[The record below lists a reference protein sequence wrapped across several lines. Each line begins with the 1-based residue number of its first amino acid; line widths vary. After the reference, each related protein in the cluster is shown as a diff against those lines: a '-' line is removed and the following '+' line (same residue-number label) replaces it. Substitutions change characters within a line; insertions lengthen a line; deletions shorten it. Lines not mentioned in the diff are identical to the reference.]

1 MEKPLFW
8 HQGLFL
14 QPQHLQLN
22 DHYHQTL
29 SKPLFEFM
37 APHFWGI
44 AALDIQQA
52 SLGRGSFD
60 MVNAEM
66 IFPDL
71 THVAFPGNA
80 LISARSFEADW
91 LDGGKPF
98 QVYIG
103 LKKWNKNG
111 ENVTLLPSLENF
123 SDVTTRY
130 VATTDAEEIKDLYHD
145 GPNAQVKRL
154 HYVLRIFWETET
166 DRLGDYVLIPIA
178 RLERSGDA
186 IILSDQYIPP
196 CTVIAGSNV
205 LLNVLTEVRDQI
217 ASRGRQLE
225 SYKRDRGIHTAEFG
239 SRDMIFLLALRS
251 LNRYTPLLFHFMEA
265 QQVHPWMVYGVLRQL
280 IGDLSSFSEKI
291 TMLGQLEDGT
301 ALIERY
307 DHQHLWE
314 CFAGMRRLIT
324 RLLDEITAGPEYAM
338 QLHYDGTYYSTELPP
353 AIFEGRNRFYLV
365 FSTETEIETLIQ
377 TIQSISKLG
386 TRETLPLLIA
396 RSLPGIQIE
405 HLEIPPQELPRRANS
420 LYFQINHHHDQWV
433 QVEKGHNLALYWDTA
448 PGDLQVELMAVG
460 S

>member
-14 QPQHLQLN
+14 QPQHFQLN

-29 SKPLFEFM
+29 SKPFFEFL

-52 SLGRGSFD
+52 SLGRGTFD
-60 MVNAEM
+60 VVGAEM
-66 IFPDL
+66 VFPDL

-91 LDGGKPF
+91 LDGSEPF

-103 LKKWNKNG
+103 LRKWNKNG
-111 ENVTLLPSLENF
+111 ENVTVLPSLENL

-130 VATTDAEEIKDLYHD
+130 VTTTDAEEVKDLYHD

-154 HYVLRIFWETET
+154 HHVLRIFWETET

-178 RLERSGDA
+178 RIERSGDA
-186 IILSDQYIPP
+186 VILSDRYIPP
-196 CTVIAGSNV
+196 CPVLSASTI

-225 SYKRDRGIHTAEFG
+225 SYKRDRGIHRAEFG
-239 SRDMIFLLALRS
+239 SRDMVYLLALRT
-251 LNRYTPLLFHFMEA
+251 LNRYTPLLFHFMESRH
-265 QQVHPWMVYGVLRQL
+265 VHPWMVYGVLRQL
-280 IGDLSSFSEKI
+280 VGDLSSFSEKI

-301 ALIERY
+301 SMIERY
-307 DHQHLWE
+307 DHQRLWE
-314 CFAGMRRLIT
+314 CFSGMQRLIT
-324 RLLDEITAGPEYAM
+324 RLLDEITAGPEYAIT
-338 QLHYDGTYYSTELPP
+338 LHHDGTYFAADLPP

-365 FSTETEIETLIQ
+365 FSAETGIDALIQ

-405 HLEIPPQELPRRANS
+405 RLEIPPQELPRRANS
-420 LYFQINHHHDQWV
+420 LYFQIDHLHDLWGQV
-433 QVEKGHNLALYWDTA
+433 QKGHNLALYWDTA